1 MKRKTKTYK
10 IGAHDW
16 TVQYLPPH
24 EMDPPEDE
32 SLERNATIGRH
43 YTHYGSM
50 IPGDLLILVNNTL
63 ASSMT
68 AETEMHEVI
77 HALLELTGARGL
89 IKHGR
94 EEELTQALGHGLT
107 QVLRDNPGFRRLFN
121 NGNGRRRT

>member
-1 MKRKTKTYK
+1 
-10 IGAHDW
+10 
-16 TVQYLPPH
+16 
-24 EMDPPEDE
+24 
-32 SLERNATIGRH
+32 
-43 YTHYGSM
+43 
-50 IPGDLLILVNNTL
+50 
-63 ASSMT
+63 MT